1 MTPDPTMSQT
11 ALPSSPNHRSP
22 EPGQRR
28 FGDLPYGAIFFDP
41 MSGEDLRKT
50 GPLTAMFI
58 SGGDYFEGVLSDF
71 AAADPVQC
79 TDPGDG
85 VGLGTPPARSGG
97 HRARDLGV
105 AGSAKADPRFQW
117 AYQRSPLY
125 CNLDQRYR
133 DLAGCAFFDDLA
145 GELDAPESLHS
156 GSTTNPC
163 YLAFIPRV
171 SEDAGLASVCDE
183 VIDEVLRETAHVSKR
198 G

>member
-1 MTPDPTMSQT
+1 MTPHPTMSQT
-11 ALPSSPNHRSP
+11 ALPSSPNQRSP
-22 EPGQRR
+22 EPGQCR
-28 FGDLPYGAIFFDP
+28 FGDLPDGAIFFDP

-71 AAADPVQC
+71 AEGDPVQC
-79 TDPGDG
+79 ADPDDRD
-85 VGLGTPPARSGG
+85 GLGTFPAPSGA
-97 HRARDLGV
+97 HRAGDRGV

-133 DLAGCAFFDDLA
+133 DLVGCAFFDDLA

-171 SEDAGLASVCDE
+171 CEDAALARVCDE
-183 VIDEVLRETAHVSKR
+183 VIEEVVRETLHMRER